1 MAKYTI
7 LHNPRCT
14 KSRNALKLL
23 EEQGDSVEIIKY
35 LDNPLSQKE
44 IKDLLAKADFEVID
58 LIRTKEAKEF
68 GVNYKD
74 ASEADL
80 IKSISKYSKIMQR
93 PVVIKAKKAIIA
105 RDENWLSRL

>member
-23 EEQGDSVEIIKY
+23 EEQGDSVEIIDY
-35 LDNPLSQKE
+35 LDNPLTPKE
-44 IKDLLAKADFEVID
+44 LKDLLAKADFEVID
-58 LIRTKEAKEF
+58 LVRTKEAKEF
-68 GVNYKD
+68 GIEYKN
-74 ASEADL
+74 ASDTEL
-80 IKSISKYSKIMQR
+80 IKAINKFPKIMQR
-93 PVVIKAKKAIIA
+93 PVIIKAKKATIA